1 MDHPGNSIETVVW
14 VGAGALGLLYAAR
27 LIRSGVRVHLLLRSD
42 FDTAARQGIHVRS
55 VDGDFHVPPTAFV
68 PHRTP
73 ETLPPADLV
82 VISTKTTANAELPTI
97 LAATVRKGTRLLTLQ
112 NGFGNEAFLAQAFPH
127 ARIYGGTAFV
137 SVHRIAPAV
146 ADHQHSGRIA
156 IGRYT
161 HPNLPPAL
169 TIAPLTAP
177 PPASPSASL
186 TAPPVASPRYLP
198 PALLPDPS
206 LDTSDDPNRDCDT
219 EELAAFL
226 RRTGFE
232 VDVLRSLLTGRWE
245 KQLWNVPFNGLGAAL
260 NLDTEQLLATRAGEI
275 LTRVVMAEVAA
286 VAALEGVVLSDALID
301 SKIAFTRKMGAYRTS
316 MHLDR
321 LAGRKME
328 VSAIVGTVYQK
339 SIKFQIDTPHLRVL
353 EIVLRAIDAQN

>member
-1 MDHPGNSIETVVW
+1 
-14 VGAGALGLLYAAR
+14 
-27 LIRSGVRVHLLLRSD
+27 
-42 FDTAARQGIHVRS
+42 
-55 VDGDFHVPPTAFV
+55 
-68 PHRTP
+68 
-73 ETLPPADLV
+73 
-82 VISTKTTANAELPTI
+82 
-97 LAATVRKGTRLLTLQ
+97 
-112 NGFGNEAFLAQAFPH
+112 
-127 ARIYGGTAFV
+127 
-137 SVHRIAPAV
+137 
-146 ADHQHSGRIA
+146 
-156 IGRYT
+156 
-161 HPNLPPAL
+161 
-169 TIAPLTAP
+169 
-177 PPASPSASL
+177 
-186 TAPPVASPRYLP
+186 
-198 PALLPDPS
+198 
-206 LDTSDDPNRDCDT
+206 
-219 EELAAFL
+219 
-226 RRTGFE
+226 